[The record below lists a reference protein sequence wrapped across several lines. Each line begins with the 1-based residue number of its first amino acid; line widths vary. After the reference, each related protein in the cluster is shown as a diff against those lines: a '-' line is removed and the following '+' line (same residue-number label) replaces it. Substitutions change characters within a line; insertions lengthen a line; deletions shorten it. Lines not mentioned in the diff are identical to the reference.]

1 MSDTLNRPHLTGE
14 QVVLTGLGQEMHP
27 AFAPFE
33 QKSVAFSGKL
43 PPDQLVSFS
52 NPQCVTHEA
61 PRSVLM
67 LPSWWVSD
75 SSLFYC
81 SVDLSVTRSIDREW
95 QLVNNIERT
104 ILRRGGHFLREKSLH
119 EHSVTEADQQ
129 EERGEILFW
138 GGWREG
144 RRAG

>member
-61 PRSVLM
+61 PPIGVDVAIVVGFGL
-67 LPSWWVSD
+67 VS
-75 SSLFYC
+75 
-81 SVDLSVTRSIDREW
+81 
-95 QLVNNIERT
+95 
-104 ILRRGGHFLREKSLH
+104 FLL
-119 EHSVTEADQQ
+119 
-129 EERGEILFW
+129 
-138 GGWREG
+138 
-144 RRAG
+144 